1 MAYSTSAPPILM
13 VPSIGAKPALWVYSS
28 THTST
33 GANAAGFFTNGK
45 DLGMK
50 AADLVAIYPST
61 GAVAVWGTVS
71 AVSSTGA
78 TVITT

>member
-1 MAYSTSAPPILM
+1 MAYSTSTPPVLM
-13 VPSIGAKPALWVYSS
+13 VPSIGAKPQIWTYTS

-33 GANAAGFFTNGK
+33 NANSAGFFTNGK
-45 DLGMK
+45 DLGMRTT
-50 AADLVAIYPST
+50 DLVAIYPST

-78 TVITT
+78 TVVTT